1 MEINFNDLVKDAL
14 ELKASYAAIAD
25 ASKIKFHED
34 YREACK
40 KNICRKYD
48 TNWMGPPAIGPINE
62 LMDKVRQYKQGL
74 LIQTAHQLSSSF
86 DYKGMIAAGKVHGEI
101 FRKILDHVKNKY
113 KFEYILPLNA
123 GCCDICERCTYLD
136 GKEKCRFPDKA
147 LSSVEAYGIDVMA
160 LEKSAGIP
168 YYNGLNTVSYVGLI
182 LFNENKN

>member
-1 MEINFNDLVKDAL
+1 MKINFDDLVKDAL

-34 YREACK
+34 YRKACE
-40 KNICRKYD
+40 KNVCRKYD

-62 LMDKVRQYKQGL
+62 LMDKVRKYKQGL
-74 LIQTAHQLSSSF
+74 LIQTAHKLSSSF

-101 FRKILDHVKNKY
+101 FRKVLDNVKNKH
-113 KFEYILPLNA
+113 KLMDILPLNA
-123 GCCDICERCTYLD
+123 GCCDVCERCTYLD
-136 GKEKCRFPDKA
+136 GEEKCRFPDRA

-168 YYNGLNTVSYVGLI
+168 YYNGPNTVSYVGLI
-182 LFNENKN
+182 LFNENRD